1 MKKKHYIIPQIF
13 NYFFAAISVYF
24 FACLYQAQVIS
35 TDMIIIGGT
44 ITDADGKVTRPM
56 NSYENVKV
64 SRGERVTLAF
74 RIPAR
79 SVSGWNHIERH
90 LIDATNA
97 EHIVSTMNRRW
108 TANSPFVVR
117 GDFPIPLHVA
127 PGCDAVI
134 FSKSYYSINWN
145 LLTWI
150 VPMVGISP
158 RVTLCID

>member
-108 TANSPFVVR
+108 TANSRSWSGVTSQSR
-117 GDFPIPLHVA
+117 SMWPL
-127 PGCDAVI
+127 AVTR
-134 FSKSYYSINWN
+134 SSSPS
-145 LLTWI
+145 LTT
-150 VPMVGISP
+150 PSTGTS
-158 RVTLCID
+158 